1 MYAKWEKL
9 VRYILA
15 LMLMGG
21 ALATHAATQSIRFS
35 NTNEVNYGFFF
46 SDDVAELQ
54 FTSLRFGGQMNTWN
68 NDVLTPA
75 EIVYSGPTVLPGRR
89 RLQLT
94 FDYQLPQVS
103 FQWATVLFDGVN
115 HAIQGSSTFT
125 FDSTQRP
132 RNAWSSTAAFSA
144 ANTLLIDNYF
154 NNPGA
159 AAVPLPNSVVLM
171 LSAMAFAGFTR
182 RGNGPVPESIQT
194 REHHENV

>member
-1 MYAKWEKL
+1 MHAKWEKL
-9 VRYILA
+9 AKYTLA

-21 ALATHAATQSIRFS
+21 ALAAPAATQTVRFS
-35 NTNEVNYGFFF
+35 NTNEMNYGFFF
-46 SDDVAELQ
+46 SDDVAALQ
-54 FTSLRFGGQMNTWN
+54 FTNLRFGGQMNTWI

-75 EIVYSGPTVLPGRR
+75 EIVYSGPTVLPGRG

-115 HAIQGSSTFT
+115 YAIQGSGTFT
-125 FDSTQRP
+125 FDSTQAP
-132 RNAWSSTAAFSA
+132 RNAWSGTGAFSA
-144 ANTLLIDNYF
+144 VNTLLIDDYF

-182 RGNGPVPESIQT
+182 RGTGSESELMQIS
-194 REHHENV
+194 EHHENV